1 MTERFKVELEEV
13 EDKWRDR
20 TRLVVTVDGKR
31 IIEETDGGEPED
43 QIFGRD
49 WSWVQGAIE
58 RAYEVGLQHAS
69 DGHVP
74 SIEAA
79 IAALQRRAHD
89 NATEKGFWDDP
100 KPFSESIALM
110 HSELSE
116 ALEADRHGD
125 PKSDHIPEFTGREE
139 ELADAVIRIL
149 DVSAHHGLRLGK
161 AVLAK
166 MAYNASRPRKHGKAY

>member
-1 MTERFKVELEEV
+1 MTERFKVQMSRD
-13 EDKWRDR
+13 EDDR
-20 TRLVVTVDGKR
+20 NTMTVTVDGEK
-31 IIEETDGGEPED
+31 IIEQSDGGEPED
-43 QIFGRD
+43 NSFRRD
-49 WSWVQGAIE
+49 WKWVPQALE
-58 RAYEVGLQHAS
+58 RAYAIGLQH
-69 DGHVP
+69 
-74 SIEAA
+74 A
-79 IAALQRRAHD
+79 IAALQKRAHD

-125 PKSDHIPEFTGREE
+125 PRSDKIPEFTGREE

-149 DVSAHHGLRLGK
+149 DVSAHHELRLGE

-166 MAYNASRPRKHGKAY
+166 MDYNASRPRKHGKALLRGRRTARPACS